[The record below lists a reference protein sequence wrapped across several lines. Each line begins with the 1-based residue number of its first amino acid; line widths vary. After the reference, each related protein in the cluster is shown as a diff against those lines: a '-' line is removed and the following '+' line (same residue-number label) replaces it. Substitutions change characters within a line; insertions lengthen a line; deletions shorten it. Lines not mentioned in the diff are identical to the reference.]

1 MPAGDPDSSY
11 RKDVTVAFQ
20 TPITIAKALE
30 RMRQNQYVLPAIQRE
45 FVWHHD
51 QITTLFDSLMRGYPI
66 GTFLFWEVEAE
77 RVGDFRFYQ
86 FLSRYH
92 ERDHRYTVPIDFI
105 GGGGVTA
112 VLDGQQRLTGL
123 SIGLRGSYA
132 YKIKWGRWSN
142 PDAFPR
148 RHLYLN
154 LLRTARTATD
164 VDIAYDF
171 RFLTEAQVKGAS
183 ENDYWFRVR
192 DVLRWR
198 DLNDVMT
205 YLSEMTSTYLSE
217 QPLWQSAYARKCL
230 ARLLEVIHTQP
241 LINFYE
247 ETEQDIDKV
256 LNIFI
261 RVNSGGTVLSYSD
274 LLLSIAT
281 ATWETRDAREEIRNC
296 VDGLNRIGRG
306 FGFNKDLVLKA
317 CLVLSE
323 VRDIGFKVRNFTRR
337 NMNAIEQQWEAI
349 SNALY
354 VAAKLLGHF
363 GYDGHTLT
371 ARNVMIPVA
380 YYALRRGLTEADVV
394 RPGFRRD
401 ASEIRKWVRR
411 ALVKRGTFGAG
422 LDTTLRT
429 ARTTIREGCVD
440 GFSYE
445 ELDSAFA
452 RIGRPLRFEEEELED
467 LLDRKFGSRGA
478 FSVLALLYPHV
489 DFANQFHVDHIFP
502 RAAFAAKRLRE
513 AGLDAEA
520 VAACQDRRDRIANL
534 QLLPGPENLAKSD
547 KMPGAWM
554 AGEEHDEDWRKRAY
568 LGEIPGNMTGF
579 LGFYEDRRE
588 RMKKRL
594 ARVLGVSLADG
605 ATEGVSG

>member
-1 MPAGDPDSSY
+1 M
-11 RKDVTVAFQ
+11 AFQ

-30 RMRQNQYVLPAIQRE
+30 RMRQNRYVLPAIQRE

-51 QITTLFDSLMRGYPI
+51 QITALFDSLMRGYPI
-66 GTFLFWEVEAE
+66 GTFLFWEVEKE
-77 RVGDFRFYQ
+77 RVGDFKFYQ
-86 FLSRYH
+86 FLNHYH
-92 ERDHRYTVPIDFI
+92 ERDHRYTVPIDFT
-105 GGGGVTA
+105 GSNGVTA

-132 YKIKWGRWSN
+132 YKVKWGRWNN
-142 PDAFPR
+142 PDAFPK

-154 LLRTARTATD
+154 LLRTARTATE

-171 RFLTEAQVKGAS
+171 KFLTETQVAEDG
-183 ENDYWFRVR
+183 EEDHWFRVR
-192 DVLRWR
+192 EVLRWR
-198 DLNDVMT
+198 SLRNVMT
-205 YLSEMTSTYLSE
+205 YLRKRSLWESEYAEECLSRLFQVIRE
-217 QPLWQSAYARKCL
+217 QR
-230 ARLLEVIHTQP
+230 

-337 NMNAIEQQWEAI
+337 NMKTIEQQWEAI
-349 SNALY
+349 SNALH

-502 RAAFAAKRLRE
+502 RAAFAAKRLRK
-513 AGLDAEA
+513 AGLDAEM

-554 AGEEHDEDWRKRAY
+554 ADEEHDEDWRRRAY
-568 LGEIPGNMTGF
+568 MGKIPGDMTGF
-579 LGFYEDRRE
+579 LKFYEERRE
-588 RMKKRL
+588 RMKERL
-594 ARVLGVSLADG
+594 ARVLDVSLGDG